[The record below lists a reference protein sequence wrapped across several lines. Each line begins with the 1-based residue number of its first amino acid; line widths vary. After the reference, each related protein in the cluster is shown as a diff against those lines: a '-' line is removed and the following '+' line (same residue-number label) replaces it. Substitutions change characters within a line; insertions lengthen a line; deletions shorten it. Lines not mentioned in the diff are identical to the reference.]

1 MCSHPI
7 SVAPSSS
14 KFSYSRI
21 RILEGHIIS
30 VATLCELQLGPGL
43 NFQLIFHVSFRRL
56 RHHSGCLGGPLSFYR
71 CPGLGIASIF
81 FFSICPLVCV
91 YSLGPSDLVSL
102 CLTIAVVT
110 VTLNHGHL
118 LPEHL
123 VLCLPSQ
130 CHHMPQIIMPHFPW
144 QEDDHCT
151 HQVCE

>member
-81 FFSICPLVCV
+81 FFNLSTSLCVLSRSIRSSKPMPYYCCSYSDSESWPFAPRTPCPL
-91 YSLGPSDLVSL
+91 PA
-102 CLTIAVVT
+102 LTMPPYA
-110 VTLNHGHL
+110 
-118 LPEHL
+118 PD
-123 VLCLPSQ
+123 
-130 CHHMPQIIMPHFPW
+130 HHAPFPLARR
-144 QEDDHCT
+144 
-151 HQVCE
+151 